1 MRIAGGWSVLGQMSS
16 PVRGSGRTEE
26 QGTAGWGKKVPD
38 VMKGSGPL
46 GTGGEDGLGRV
57 LGNSVRLRT
66 G

>member
-1 MRIAGGWSVLGQMSS
+1 MSS
-16 PVRGSGRTEE
+16 PVRGGGRTEE
-26 QGTAGWGKKVPD
+26 QGAAGWGKRVPD
-38 VMKGSGPL
+38 VMKGSRPL